1 MNQPVSIQTFMGR
14 IGVALPDGGMVQ
26 DIGGLMVIEP
36 GVMHDIRALSDSA
49 FLLSIPWSEHDEG

>member
-1 MNQPVSIQTFMGR
+1 MGR
-14 IGVALPDGGMVQ
+14 IGVTLPDGGMVQ

-36 GVMHDIRALSDSA
+36 GVMHDIKALSDSA